1 MENNTNEYKF
11 DQFYSD
17 IKVLKNAVA
26 SLQRKVA
33 FQEEI
38 INKLLD
44 FVNEK
49 NNRFVTYTND
59 SDEGEYSEAGVS
71 REFVDIYQK
80 EMENKT
86 YRTLKEYC
94 EEEGAQ
100 RDMSELTSHD
110 KQILTEF
117 STTSQNI
124 QIYI

>member
-49 NNRFVTYTND
+49 NNRFVTYTHD
-59 SDEGEYSEAGVS
+59 SDEGEYSEAGFS
-71 REFVDIYQK
+71 GEIVDIYQK

-94 EEEGAQ
+94 EEEYGA
-100 RDMSELTSHD
+100 
-110 KQILTEF
+110 
-117 STTSQNI
+117 
-124 QIYI
+124 

>member
-1 MENNTNEYKF
+1 MENNTNENIF
-11 DQFYSD
+11 GQFYD
-17 IKVLKNAVA
+17 DLKTLKHAVA

-38 INKLLD
+38 ISKLLD

-71 REFVDIYQK
+71 GEFVDIYQK
-80 EMENKT
+80 EMKNKT

-94 EEEGAQ
+94 EEEYGA
-100 RDMSELTSHD
+100 
-110 KQILTEF
+110 
-117 STTSQNI
+117 
-124 QIYI
+124 

>member
-17 IKVLKNAVA
+17 IKVLKNAVT

-38 INKLLD
+38 ISKLLD

-49 NNRFVTYTND
+49 NNRFVTYTKD
-59 SDEGEYSEAGVS
+59 SDEGEYSEAEFS

-86 YRTLKEYC
+86 YRTLEEYC
-94 EEEGAQ
+94 EEEYGA
-100 RDMSELTSHD
+100 
-110 KQILTEF
+110 
-117 STTSQNI
+117 
-124 QIYI
+124 

>member
-38 INKLLD
+38 ISKLLD
-44 FVNEK
+44 FVNVK
-49 NNRFVTYTND
+49 NNRFVTYTYD
-59 SDEGEYSEAGVS
+59 SDEGKYSEAEFS

-94 EEEGAQ
+94 EEEYGA
-100 RDMSELTSHD
+100 
-110 KQILTEF
+110 
-117 STTSQNI
+117 
-124 QIYI
+124 

>member
-1 MENNTNEYKF
+1 MRYNTNEYKF

-38 INKLLD
+38 ISKLLD
-44 FVNEK
+44 FVNVK
-49 NNRFVTYTND
+49 NNRFVTYTYD
-59 SDEGEYSEAGVS
+59 SDEGKYSEAGVS
-71 REFVDIYQK
+71 GEVVDIYQK

-94 EEEGAQ
+94 EEEYGA
-100 RDMSELTSHD
+100 
-110 KQILTEF
+110 
-117 STTSQNI
+117 
-124 QIYI
+124 

>member
-38 INKLLD
+38 ISKLLD

-59 SDEGEYSEAGVS
+59 SNEGEYSEAGVS

-94 EEEGAQ
+94 EEEYGA
-100 RDMSELTSHD
+100 
-110 KQILTEF
+110 
-117 STTSQNI
+117 
-124 QIYI
+124 

>member
-38 INKLLD
+38 ISKLID

-49 NNRFVTYTND
+49 NNRFVTYTHD
-59 SDEGEYSEAGVS
+59 SDEGEYSEAGFS
-71 REFVDIYQK
+71 GEFIDIYQK
-80 EMENKT
+80 EMKNKT
-86 YRTLKEYC
+86 YRTLQEYC
-94 EEEGAQ
+94 EEEYGA
-100 RDMSELTSHD
+100 
-110 KQILTEF
+110 
-117 STTSQNI
+117 
-124 QIYI
+124 

>member
-17 IKVLKNAVA
+17 IKVLKNAVV

-38 INKLLD
+38 ISKLLD

-49 NNRFVTYTND
+49 NNRFVTYTHD
-59 SDEGEYSEAGVS
+59 SDEGEYSEAEFS

-94 EEEGAQ
+94 EEEYGA
-100 RDMSELTSHD
+100 
-110 KQILTEF
+110 
-117 STTSQNI
+117 
-124 QIYI
+124 